1 MIERSAIAGLNHL
14 LAQQRWAT
22 ERLAPF
28 AGESVEFH
36 CPPLP
41 GLRLKI
47 LDTGLVEGTKDAA
60 ASALIVKLKPGGL
73 PWLLARD
80 EAALKQVGIE
90 GSAELAN
97 AVQFLFRHLDWDIE
111 EDLSTLVGDVLA
123 HRLASAGR
131 AFAAWQRAAAT
142 RLAESLAE
150 YWTEEQPQLVRPADA
165 ARFSAGV
172 AALRDDVTQLE
183 KRIGWIEKREQR

>member
-1 MIERSAIAGLNHL
+1 MIERGAVAGLNHL
-14 LAQQRWAT
+14 LAQQRWAA
-22 ERLAPF
+22 EQLAPF
-28 AGESVEFH
+28 AGQCVEFH

-47 LDTGLVEGTKDAA
+47 LDTGLVERTKDAA
-60 ASALIVKLKPGGL
+60 ASALIVTLKPGGL
-73 PWLLARD
+73 PLLLARD

-111 EDLSTLVGDVLA
+111 EDLSRLVGDVLA

-131 AFAAWQRAAAT
+131 AFAAWQREAAT
-142 RLAESLAE
+142 RLAENFAE
-150 YWTEEQPQLVRPADA
+150 YWTEEQPLLARPADA
-165 ARFSAGV
+165 AKFCAGV
-172 AALRDDVTQLE
+172 AALREDVTRLE
-183 KRIGWIEKREQR
+183 KRLDQLKAASRR